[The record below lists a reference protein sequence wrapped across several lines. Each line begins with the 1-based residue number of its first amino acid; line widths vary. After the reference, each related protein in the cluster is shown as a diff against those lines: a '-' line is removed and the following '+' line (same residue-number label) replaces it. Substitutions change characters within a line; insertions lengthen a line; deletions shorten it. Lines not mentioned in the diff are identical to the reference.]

1 VFARFSEHRVGK
13 RHLRRSELPH
23 LWRCVPVSA
32 LARVMG
38 RVLVLRAFKPVAA
51 ALESVAVDPAA

>member
-1 VFARFSEHRVGK
+1 
-13 RHLRRSELPH
+13 LPH
-23 LWRCVPVSA
+23 VWRCVPAGA